1 MRCKKYCNKQL
12 LLHPASNLST
22 SYFTAKRVCYVIVK
36 VKLYSV
42 DVNTS
47 L

>member
-1 MRCKKYCNKQL
+1 MCCKKYCNTQL
-12 LLHPASNLST
+12 ILHPPFNLST
-22 SYFTAKRVCYVIVK
+22 IHNTAKRVFYVIVK